1 MPKDYVGVKGPQFSF
16 SRLASADPVLGVG
29 MSLRSEVA
37 CFGKD
42 KTRLISRL
50 SLLPT
55 VIFSIGV
62 YTDKLEM
69 LPLVQRLHRLR
80 YTIYGTTGTNDF
92 NLSATPFQGDTVA
105 EYLKRS
111 GKPVGHPAPVA
122 TSSKMKATSVDS
134 EIKPLPNN
142 QPYSLASV
150 DWNPIHCEPYFAHLV
165 SLLAV
170 MSFELLPREW
180 MWKAMMP
187 KSKATTS
194 HSPACFCP
202 TTLKSKLKC
211 IGEPSKGFKLIS
223 FATHAL
229 PDKSLSSAKRT
240 KVLVGPTGLSQALTG
255 HPPGV
260 RAVKSPEGICL
271 CKANSMSL
279 EPSGTK
285 PTYI

>member
-1 MPKDYVGVKGPQFSF
+1 MYHGHVHCVVFHKESVCLERFSHCKPG
-16 SRLASADPVLGVG
+16 A
-29 MSLRSEVA
+29 
-37 CFGKD
+37 GKHLEQAPI
-42 KTRLISRL
+42 T
-50 SLLPT
+50 LLCT
-55 VIFSIGV
+55 A
-62 YTDKLEM
+62 T
-69 LPLVQRLHRLR
+69 
-80 YTIYGTTGTNDF
+80 
-92 NLSATPFQGDTVA
+92 TPFQGDTVA